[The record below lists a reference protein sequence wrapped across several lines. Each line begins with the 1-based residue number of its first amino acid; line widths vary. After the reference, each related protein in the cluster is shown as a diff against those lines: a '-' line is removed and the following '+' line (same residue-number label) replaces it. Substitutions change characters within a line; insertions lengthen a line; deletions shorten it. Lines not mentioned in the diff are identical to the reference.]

1 MTRFLQVLPIP
12 PEQRHMAPP
21 SKHPCAHVHRCGGF
35 TLVELLVV
43 ISIILVLMGLLFPAI
58 SAIQKMA
65 NKARAKA
72 TLQSLCA
79 AAKAYHGEY
88 GKWPE
93 PAGDSDL
100 VLTFNG
106 LVNPVTGQ
114 KATSGQAASDNP
126 RAMRFMEI
134 QSKDVTIKAFGE
146 QTPLALYDPW
156 WMPYAY
162 CFDNGK
168 KGSYYLG
175 PLQDSRPSNLQAW
188 PDTTA
193 GDGQVP
199 VPFKDDNSIKT
210 VITEGYAFFSNGPDT
225 RTGTGPSDPGSK
237 NPTKACE
244 DDVRS
249 W

>member
-1 MTRFLQVLPIP
+1 MPQPTD
-12 PEQRHMAPP
+12 AP
-21 SKHPCAHVHRCGGF
+21 SGCLNTHGYRRTGF

-43 ISIILVLMGLLFPAI
+43 ISIIIVLMGLLFPTIRIIQDAANKTRAKT
-58 SAIQKMA
+58 AIQC
-65 NKARAKA
+65 
-72 TLQSLCA
+72 LCT
-79 AAKAYHGEY
+79 AAKSYNTEY

-93 PAGDSDL
+93 PANDQDL

-114 KATSGQAASDNP
+114 KVTTGQAANDNP
-126 RAMRFMEI
+126 RALRLMEI
-134 QSKDVTIKAFGE
+134 QSKDVTVRVLGE

-175 PLQDSRPSNLQAW
+175 PLQNSRPSNLQSW

-193 GDGQVP
+193 NDNQVS
-199 VPFKDDNSIKT
+199 VPFKDDSSIKT
-210 VITEGYAFFSNGPDT
+210 VITEGYAFFSDGPDT
-225 RTGTGPSDPGSK
+225 RTGTGQSDPGSK
-237 NPTKACE
+237 STTKAYE
-244 DDVRS
+244 DDIRS
-249 W
+249 WK

>member
-1 MTRFLQVLPIP
+1 MMRACDVG
-12 PEQRHMAPP
+12 QRRETWVRRRAN
-21 SKHPCAHVHRCGGF
+21 GGF

-43 ISIILVLMGLLFPAI
+43 ISIILVLMGLLFPTIPMIYRAVL
-58 SAIQKMA
+58 
-65 NKARAKA
+65 RAKA
-72 TLQSLCA
+72 QAVITSLCT
-79 AAKAYHGEY
+79 AAKTYHSEY

-93 PAGDSDL
+93 PASDQDL

-114 KATSGQAASDNP
+114 KATTGQSANDNP
-126 RAMRFMEI
+126 RALRLMEI
-134 QSKDVTIKAFGE
+134 QSKDVTVRVFGE

-175 PLQDSRPSNLQAW
+175 PLQNNRPSNPQAW
-188 PDTTA
+188 SDTTA
-193 GDGQVP
+193 NDNQVP
-199 VPFKDDNSIKT
+199 VPFKDDASIKT
-210 VITEGYAFFSNGPDT
+210 VITEGYAFFSDGPDT
-225 RTGTGPSDPGSK
+225 RTGTGPSDPGGK
-237 NPTKACE
+237 GATRAYE

-249 W
+249 WK